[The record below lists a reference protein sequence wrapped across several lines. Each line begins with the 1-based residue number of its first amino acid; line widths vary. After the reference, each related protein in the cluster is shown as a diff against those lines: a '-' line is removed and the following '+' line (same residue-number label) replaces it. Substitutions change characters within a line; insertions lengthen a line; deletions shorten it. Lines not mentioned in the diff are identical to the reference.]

1 MNISILDDYQNTT
14 PSLRCFEKL
23 KGQQVTVWND
33 HTKDIDALAE
43 RLKHTEALVLIRE
56 RTPISA
62 ALVSRLPRLKLIS
75 LRGVYPHVDVDACTA
90 HGITICSSSPID
102 RPSYATA
109 EFTWGLILA
118 AMRHIPL
125 EVAALKEGRW
135 QSTVGTGL
143 RGRTLGIYSYGRI
156 GRLVAG
162 YGKAF
167 GMRTL
172 VWGREGALAKAAADN
187 HGVALNKQ
195 QFFAAADIV
204 TLHLRLLPQTRG
216 IVTAEDLAL
225 MRPTALFVNTSRAE
239 LVETGALENALRD
252 GHPGMAAVDVFE
264 EEPVLGGNHPL
275 LKLPNVLCTPHLG
288 YVERDALEDQFTDM
302 FDQILAFSAGS
313 PINVVGSLV
322 SAQLNS

>member
-1 MNISILDDYQNTT
+1 MNIAILDDYQNTT
-14 PSLRCFEKL
+14 RSLNCFDKL
-23 KGQQVTVWND
+23 KAHQVTVWND
-33 HTKDIDALAE
+33 HTKDIDVLAE

-56 RTPISA
+56 RTPIPA
-62 ALVSRLPRLKLIS
+62 ALVSRLPRLKLVS
-75 LRGVYPHVDVDACTA
+75 LRGVYPHVDIKACA
-90 HGITICSSSPID
+90 ARGITVCSSSPPD

-118 AMRHIPL
+118 ALRHIPQ

-135 QSTVGTGL
+135 QSTMGSGL
-143 RGRTLGIYSYGRI
+143 RGRTLGVFSYGRI

-162 YGKAF
+162 YGRAF

-172 VWGREGALAKAAADN
+172 VWGREGALVKAAMDGHN
-187 HGVALNKQ
+187 VAQNKQ
-195 QFFAAADIV
+195 QFFATADIV

-216 IVTAEDLAL
+216 IVTAADLAL
-225 MRPTALFVNTSRAE
+225 MQSTALFVNTSRAE
-239 LVETGALENALRD
+239 LVEKGALENALHN
-252 GHPGMAAVDVFE
+252 GHPGMAAVDVYE

-302 FDQILAFSAGS
+302 FDQILAYAAGS
-313 PINVVGSLV
+313 PINVINSPV
-322 SAQLNS
+322 SGR